1 MERSK
6 QMSCL
11 WFSELLGVHTYKDTN
26 IFLCVHARSK
36 MTSAECISVLT
47 DGQYQKSP
55 AVIAYQ
61 GIVPCSLPGVFR
73 RSRAHGI

>member
-1 MERSK
+1 
-6 QMSCL
+6 MSCL

-61 GIVPCSLPGVFR
+61 GPPARPTCELLRFST
-73 RSRAHGI
+73 